1 MASMAAIIVLSQ
13 LKRVEKYLNITYPIE
28 MTIETVL
35 TCILFTTLRTNH
47 VSVLILEVNIL
58 DVTFERHFVEI
69 LKKLHLKINSSVH
82 NKEIARN
89 YVYICCK
96 WSHDILKCGQKIM

>member
-1 MASMAAIIVLSQ
+1 MASMVPINVLLQ
-13 LKRVEKYLNITYPIE
+13 LKRVEKYLIITYPIE

-58 DVTFERHFVEI
+58 DVTFQRHLVEI
-69 LKKLHLKINSSVH
+69 
-82 NKEIARN
+82 
-89 YVYICCK
+89 
-96 WSHDILKCGQKIM
+96 